1 MVSMDFM
8 DYVNQGYAFCEK
20 GEFKLAIDNYK
31 LALKIQPNNPDLQF
45 LLKSAEERIFLD
57 EQIYKKMAE
66 EAEGIAKLIR
76 TMHGIN
82 IDDIDN
88 EIAKYTKALNQNHN
102 DTSAKGKLGDLY
114 YLRGLTFNSKKEFT
128 KAIADYSEIL
138 KFDPNNKKA
147 LYKRGIAYEARKNDL
162 SDFDKSVADFEKLM
176 QIDPE
181 NYKKSLSNAY
191 SSRGREFDKK
201 RNYDQAISDFEK
213 SLKLNPNDDDV
224 REIIEMVK
232 AKEAKR

>member
-1 MVSMDFM
+1 MNFS
-8 DYVNQGYAFCEK
+8 DYVEK
-20 GEFKLAIDNYK
+20 GAAFFEKGKFELAIKNFN
-31 LALKIQPNNPDLQF
+31 LALEIQPNNPDLQS
-45 LLKSAEERIFLD
+45 LIKGAEEAIYAN
-57 EQIYKKMAE
+57 EQMYKKMAE

-76 TMHGIN
+76 IMHGIN

-88 EIAKYTKALNQNHN
+88 EITKYAKALNQNHN

-128 KAIADYSEIL
+128 RAIADYSEIL
-138 KFDPNNKKA
+138 KLDPNNKKA
-147 LYKRGIAYEARKNDL
+147 LYKRGNAYEARNNDL

-181 NYKKSLSNAY
+181 SNKDNLSNAY
-191 SSRGREFDKK
+191 FRRGREYFDKK

-213 SLKLNPNDDDV
+213 SLKLSPNDDSV
-224 REIIEMVK
+224 REFIEIVK
-232 AKEAKR
+232 AEKAKR